1 MRTLLYIVHNVPTY
15 GHSCLLR
22 RKNASLRRGLPL
34 WILGAMASIATI
46 RGGLL
51 SPCCLLLLSVWS
63 YFRLL
68 DS

>member
-15 GHSCLLR
+15 GHSCLPR
-22 RKNASLRRGLPL
+22 RENALELAL
-34 WILGAMASIATI
+34 WVLGVMVSIATI
-46 RGGLL
+46 HGGLL